1 MRGLAGGWRLTTANA
16 ALTVGGVCCA
26 GGSAGAAGL
35 LLQKPMGREDMTD
48 TAARTTRMDPRYW
61 PALRAKLIDDPSLVT
76 GDAELLAALNVRP
89 AAANLVEFGP
99 AALAR
104 LEHARAAE
112 ADARAGI
119 TALAEANFAAQAQT
133 HAAIVDLL
141 EARHNADLAARVD
154 EAARARFG
162 LVAGAL
168 AVEGVAPAGWRP
180 LPPGFTSHLL
190 GAAGHRFGGAVA
202 SEPLFGAVAG
212 EVRSSA
218 LVRLALWGEA
228 RPGLLTFGSPDP
240 AGFTA
245 DMGGELVAFLARV
258 VERTA
263 ERWAPVHP

>member
-1 MRGLAGGWRLTTANA
+1 MAEEAVNI
-16 ALTVGGVCCA
+16 
-26 GGSAGAAGL
+26 
-35 LLQKPMGREDMTD
+35 Q
-48 TAARTTRMDPRYW
+48 ARIGHRYW
-61 PALRAKLIDDPSLVT
+61 PALRAQIMADPGLVT
-76 GDAELLAALNVRP
+76 GDPELLAALNLRP

-112 ADARAGI
+112 ADARAEI
-119 TALAEANFAAQAQT
+119 ETLAEANFTAQKQT
-133 HAAIVDLL
+133 HDAIVDLL

-180 LPPGFTSHLL
+180 LAPGFV
-190 GAAGHRFGGAVA
+190 GHMLGGASARLGPVVAADTLFGDMGGEVA
-202 SEPLFGAVAG
+202 SVC
-212 EVRSSA
+212 
-218 LVRLALWGEA
+218 LVRLSLWSAE
-228 RPGLLTFGSPDP
+228 RPGLLAFGSPDP

-245 DMGGELVAFLARV
+245 EMGGELVAFLARV

-263 ERWAPVHP
+263 ERWPPVER

>member
-1 MRGLAGGWRLTTANA
+1 
-16 ALTVGGVCCA
+16 
-26 GGSAGAAGL
+26 
-35 LLQKPMGREDMTD
+35 MTEA
-48 TAARTTRMDPRYW
+48 AARKTRMDPRYW
-61 PALRAKLIDDPSLVT
+61 PALRAKLIDEPALVA
-76 GDAELLAALNVRP
+76 GDAELLAAMNLRP

-112 ADARAGI
+112 ADARAEI
-119 TALAEANFAAQAQT
+119 TVLAEANFVAQTQT

-168 AVEGVAPAGWRP
+168 AVEGVAPAGWRG

-190 GAAGHRFGGAVA
+190 GAAGSRLGGAVA
-202 SEPLFGAVAG
+202 SEPLFGTQGA

-218 LVRLALWGEA
+218 LVRLTLWGEA
-228 RPGLLTFGSPDP
+228 RPGLLAFGSPDP

-263 ERWAPVHP
+263 ERWPPVTP

>member
-1 MRGLAGGWRLTTANA
+1 MDEAVVR
-16 ALTVGGVCCA
+16 
-26 GGSAGAAGL
+26 
-35 LLQKPMGREDMTD
+35 K
-48 TAARTTRMDPRYW
+48 TRMDPRYW
-61 PALRAKLIDDPSLVT
+61 PALRAKLMDEPGLVT
-76 GDAELLAALNVRP
+76 GDAKLLAALNLRP

-112 ADARAGI
+112 ADARVEI
-119 TALAEANFAAQAQT
+119 TALAEANFTAQVQT

-168 AVEGVAPAGWRP
+168 AVEGTAPAGWRA
-180 LPPGFTSHLL
+180 LPAGFTGHLL
-190 GAAGHRFGGAVA
+190 CGSSLRLGGAVA
-202 SEPLFGAVAG
+202 SEPLFGAAAG
-212 EVRSSA
+212 EVRSCA
-218 LVRLALWGEA
+218 LLRLTLWGEERA
-228 RPGLLTFGSPDP
+228 GMLAFGSPDP
-240 AGFTA
+240 AGFTP

-263 ERWAPVHP
+263 ERWPPLQP